1 MRAKYGTKLIANLA
15 QQLTLEFGVGYG
27 KRSLEQYR
35 RFYLSFKDMGIANAC
50 VRNLT
55 WTHLRIIMR
64 EASPE
69 GRLWYVKTAS
79 EQMWSTRT
87 LERKENR
94 ERPINAELL
103 VCTNKAKVIKR
114 GESKMGLIADSE
126 DVYQGGKKR

>member
-126 DVYQGGKKR
+126 DVYQGG